1 MATQKMHADE
11 VETDAAL
18 VRRLLA
24 TQFPQWA
31 DLPIEP
37 IPSGGTDHAIYRLG
51 DDMSVRLPRIGWA
64 VGQAEKERHWL
75 PRLAPHLPLAV
86 PVPLAHGTP
95 GEGYPWPWSV
105 QQWLAGDNATV
116 AYIADLEEAAVD
128 VAGFV
133 TALQRIDPSPGP
145 LASAGSRG
153 GPLVNRD
160 AGTREAIAALHGEI
174 DTDAATAA
182 WEKALE
188 APDWD
193 RPPVWLHGDLLPGNV
208 LVVDGRVSA
217 VIDFGSFAVGDP
229 ACDTM
234 IAWSLFSGKSREVY
248 RAALAVDDATW
259 ARGRGCA
266 LSQALIALP
275 YYLNTNPVIVGTSR
289 RAIAEVLAEG

>member
-51 DDMSVRLPRIGWA
+51 EDMSVRLPRIRWA

-116 AYIADLEEAAVD
+116 AYIADLEEAAVE

-145 LASAGSRG
+145 LAAAGSRG
-153 GPLVNRD
+153 GPLANRD
-160 AGTREAIAALHGEI
+160 AGTREAIAALQGEI
-174 DTDAATAA
+174 DTDAATGA

-208 LVVDGRVSA
+208 LVEDGRVSA
-217 VIDFGSFAVGDP
+217 IIDFGSFAVGDP

-234 IAWSLFSGKSREVY
+234 IAWSLFSGKSREMY

-275 YYLNTNPVIVGTSR
+275 YYLNTNPAIVGTSR